1 MEYLKL
7 IGILIIVL
15 GFIFKLNIVFTVIL
29 SGFVTVLVAGI
40 PFDEF
45 LKILGENF
53 IKQRIVTIFIITLPV
68 IGLSEQYGLKQSAE
82 KVVKKRENLSSG
94 ALLSVYLLFREMAG
108 FFAMRIYGLV
118 QFVRPII
125 FPMAEASVEKKNGS
139 ITEEQSE
146 KLKAR
151 ATAMENFG
159 NFFSQNTFIGAG
171 GVLLITGQMESLGY
185 SVTNADI
192 ASKSLPI
199 AIICLILGVVKNI
212 LDDRKMKGAKKWH
225 YLECQLKNF
234 SRDS

>member
-29 SGFVTVLVAGI
+29 SGFVTAMVAGI
-40 PFDEF
+40 SMPEF
-45 LKILGENF
+45 LTILGENF
-53 IKQRIVTIFIITLPV
+53 VNQRIVTLFIITLPV

-82 KVVKKRENLSSG
+82 KLVKKRENLSPG
-94 ALLSVYLLFREMAG
+94 ALFNVYLLFRELAG
-108 FFAMRIYGLV
+108 FLSMRIYGLV

-125 FPMAEASVEKKNGS
+125 FPMAEAAVEKQNGN
-139 ITEEQSE
+139 ITPEQSE

-159 NFFSQNTFIGAG
+159 NFFAQNTFIGAG

-185 SVTNADI
+185 PVTNADI
-192 ASKSLPI
+192 AAKSLPI
-199 AIICLILGVVKNI
+199 ALICLALGVIKNI
-212 LDDRKMKGAKKWH
+212 IDDRKLREAK
-225 YLECQLKNF
+225 
-234 SRDS
+234 

>member
-29 SGFVTVLVAGI
+29 SGFVTAMVAGI
-40 PFDEF
+40 SIPEF
-45 LKILGENF
+45 LTILGENF
-53 IKQRIVTIFIITLPV
+53 VNQRIVTLFIITLPV

-82 KVVKKRENLSSG
+82 KLVKKRENLSPG
-94 ALLSVYLLFREMAG
+94 ALFNVYLLFRELAG
-108 FFAMRIYGLV
+108 FLSMRIYGLV

-125 FPMAEASVEKKNGS
+125 FPMAEAAVEKQNGN
-139 ITEEQSE
+139 ITPEQSE

-159 NFFSQNTFIGAG
+159 NFFAQNTFIGAG

-185 SVTNADI
+185 PVTNADI
-192 ASKSLPI
+192 AAKSLPI
-199 AIICLILGVVKNI
+199 ALICLALGVIKNI
-212 LDDRKMKGAKKWH
+212 IDDRKLREAK
-225 YLECQLKNF
+225 
-234 SRDS
+234 